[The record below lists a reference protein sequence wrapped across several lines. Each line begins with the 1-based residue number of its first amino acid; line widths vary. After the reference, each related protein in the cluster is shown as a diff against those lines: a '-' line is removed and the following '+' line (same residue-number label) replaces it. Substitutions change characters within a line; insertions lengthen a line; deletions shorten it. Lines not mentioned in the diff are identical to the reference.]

1 MGGVPKP
8 SEEEIAAIKK
18 VSSYGKKFD
27 QYNRGTTLGY
37 FYYVV
42 RIDFEFIATDGL
54 VTIKVVFF

>member
-1 MGGVPKP
+1 LIT
-8 SEEEIAAIKK
+8 SEHEIKK
-18 VSSYGKKFD
+18 VSSYGKRRQQGRKFD